1 MTISAYVRNSSAR
14 RRLHEGPLRAGVDSS
29 VIAIWLGHEPVQTT
43 QVHIDAQIALK
54 EAVLEK
60 ITPLARSKSGIN
72 LATNFFS
79 FSTRCRLIDYAERQ
93 RQRREQK
100 EATEQGSDLHN

>member
-14 RRLHEGPLRAGVDSS
+14 RRLHGGPLRACVDSS
-29 VIAIWLGHEPVQTT
+29 VIAMWLGHEPVQTA
-43 QVHIDAQIALK
+43 QVHIGAQIALK

-60 ITPLARSKSGIN
+60 ITPLAGPKSGIN
-72 LATNFFS
+72 LATNCFS
-79 FSTRCRLIDYAERQ
+79 FSTRCYLIDYAERP

-100 EATEQGSDLHN
+100 D